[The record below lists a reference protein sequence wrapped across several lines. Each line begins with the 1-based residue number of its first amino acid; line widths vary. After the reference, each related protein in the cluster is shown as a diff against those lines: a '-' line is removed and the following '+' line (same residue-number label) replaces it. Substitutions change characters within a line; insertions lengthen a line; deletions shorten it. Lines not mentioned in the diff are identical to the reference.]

1 MTKAMANKYFNAVI
15 ENIHSADD
23 ALKVRDLIEWIY
35 NHTETTKSE
44 DKKSRQTITKNKSD
58 KIEANT
64 DNEADNEVAEATNV
78 EIENTDKAEEETE
91 TTGGL
96 FDDDDDDSYTIT
108 ATPIMTEPTVV
119 SPTIT
124 AQPVVRKIPAKDTA
138 IINNEMA
145 ASEADKETV
154 TDKELRDLREKEIES
169 FMPPLPEVPEERRK
183 SLEPPAKRE
192 APTDEKIE
200 KLMEEGHKV
209 MSEPAWQTFEATYRR
224 GYDYERLR
232 NMWAYFHETQ
242 PADWGELP
250 KEAA

>member
-1 MTKAMANKYFNAVI
+1 MYKEEINLMTKAMANKYFNAII
-15 ENIHSADD
+15 ESIHSVDD

-44 DKKSRQTITKNKSD
+44 NKKSRQTITKNKSD
-58 KIEANT
+58 KIEAY
-64 DNEADNEVAEATNV
+64 ADNEVAEKSAEANNEET
-78 EIENTDKAEEETE
+78 ENTDKAEEETE

-96 FDDDDDDSYTIT
+96 FDDDDSYTIT
-108 ATPIMTEPTVV
+108 ATPIIV
-119 SPTIT
+119 
-124 AQPVVRKIPAKDTA
+124 QPVIRKIPAKDTA
-138 IINNEMA
+138 NINNEMA
-145 ASEADKETV
+145 TSEADKETA
-154 TDKELRDLREKEIES
+154 TDNELRDLREKEIAS
-169 FMPPLPEVPEERRK
+169 FMPPLPEVSEERRK

-200 KLMEEGHKV
+200 KLMEEGHKA